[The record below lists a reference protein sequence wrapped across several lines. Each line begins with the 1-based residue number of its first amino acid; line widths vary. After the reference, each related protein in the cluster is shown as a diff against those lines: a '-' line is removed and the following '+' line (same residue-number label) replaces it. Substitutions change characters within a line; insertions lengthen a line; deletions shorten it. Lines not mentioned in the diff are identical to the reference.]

1 MGGVPFKPEDVSPEW
16 LSQALSTEVTSCDL
30 EQIGIGVGLLGRLYR
45 VTAQTNNGPTTA
57 IAKFPTLD
65 EGARTHVAHPL
76 NYYEK
81 EVRFYQETGSTSPVP
96 IPAVYAAE
104 HDEDSGDFVL
114 LLEDLGNKRMEDQI
128 AGCPVAD
135 AYTAVDTLVDLHSH
149 WWDKDLPEWLPSY
162 ADPPFPQVI
171 EGMYRQAW
179 PKAREVFSGHFSD
192 KIIAFGER
200 YPEIVPFFMEEL
212 SHKPWTM
219 CHGDY
224 RLDNLFFGD
233 TEGEPPV
240 TVVDW
245 QIAFRGRAGYDLA
258 YFVSQSLDTQCRR
271 DNEQALQDKYR
282 EGLAAKGIEYPR
294 EELDKDYR
302 RTVAFC
308 FIYAVVTAGQ
318 LEVTNDRMLELI
330 LRIGDRAVQAIEDND
345 ALSVLPD

>member
-1 MGGVPFKPEDVSPEW
+1 VSPEW
-16 LSQALSTEVTSCDL
+16 LSSALSADVTSCDL

-45 VTAQTNNGPTTA
+45 VTAHTNNGPMTA

-65 EGARTHVAHPL
+65 EGARANVAHPL
-76 NYYEK
+76 NFYEK
-81 EVRFYQETGSTSPVP
+81 EVRFYQETGASTPVP

-104 HDEDSGDFVL
+104 HDKDSGDFVL
-114 LLEDLGNKRMEDQI
+114 LIEDLGGKRMEDQI

-135 AYTAVDTLVDLHSH
+135 AYKAVDTLVDLHAH
-149 WWDKDLPEWLPSY
+149 WWDKDFPEWLPSY
-162 ADPPFPQVI
+162 SDPPFPQVI

-179 PKAREVFSGHFSD
+179 PKAREVFSGHLPD
-192 KIIAFGER
+192 EIIAFGER
-200 YPEIVPFFMEEL
+200 YPGIVPFFMDEL

-233 TEGEPPV
+233 GVGDPPV

-245 QIAFRGRAGYDLA
+245 QIAFRGRGGYDVG

-271 DNEQALQDKYR
+271 DHEQALKDKYR
-282 EGLAAKGIEYPR
+282 EGLGARGIDYPAD
-294 EELDKDYR
+294 ELEKDYR
-302 RTVAFC
+302 RTVAYC

-318 LEVTNDRMLELI
+318 IEVTNDRMLELI
-330 LRIGDRAVQAIEDND
+330 LRIGDRAVQAIQDND